1 MAKSSTP
8 GGREYYRYLPVNPG
22 DHGWGVS
29 VTGAGYQPAAPGFD
43 LLPRRRHP
51 PGHFY
56 EWDAGRVLSEYGIVS
71 VTHGAG
77 EFDSHAT
84 GLVELEAGDAAI
96 LFPGIWHRYRARKRT
111 GWGIHWVHFR
121 GTAPDRLLAQAVIR
135 PDRAVVR
142 AGLDPSTVRAFRD
155 TLDALRAEPP
165 GFVQIAGAKTMEILA
180 RLVGAASAVRAL
192 PRLQEVVSRARLR
205 LEESPGRIPVVE
217 ELINEF
223 DVSRTHFFRLFKEQ
237 TGQSP
242 YKYHL
247 ELKIRR
253 AGEMLRDSNLTVKQI
268 SIALG
273 FRNPYHFS
281 RLFRAK
287 TGTSPREYRHHWRAI
302 SSGDGPLATPPA

>member
-8 GGREYYRYLPVNPG
+8 GSREYYRYLPVNPG
-22 DHGWGVS
+22 DHAWGVS
-29 VTGAGYQPAAPGFD
+29 VTGAGYQPAAPGCD
-43 LLPRRRHP
+43 LVPQRQHP

-56 EWDAGRVLSEYGIVS
+56 EWDAGRVLSEYGIVY

-84 GLVELEAGDAAI
+84 GLVDLEAGDAAI

-111 GWGIHWVHFR
+111 GWGIHWVHFQ

-142 AGLDPSTVRAFRD
+142 ASPDPSTVRAFRD
-155 TLDALRAEPP
+155 ALDALRAEPS

-205 LEESPGRIPVVE
+205 LEESPGRLPVVE
-217 ELINEF
+217 ELIDEF

-287 TGTSPREYRHHWRAI
+287 TGTSPRDYRHHWRAI

>member
-1 MAKSSTP
+1 MAKSSTSS
-8 GGREYYRYLPVNPG
+8 GREYYRYLPINPG
-22 DHGWGVS
+22 DRCWGVS

-43 LLPRRRHP
+43 LLPARRHP

-56 EWDAGRVLSEYGIVS
+56 EWDAGRVLSEYGIVY
-71 VTHGAG
+71 VTHGEG

-84 GLVELEAGDAAI
+84 GLVDLRAGDAVI
-96 LFPGIWHRYRARKRT
+96 LFPGIWHRYRPRKRT
-111 GWGIHWVHFR
+111 GWGIHWVHFQ
-121 GTAPDRLLAQAVIR
+121 GDSPDRLLGSGVIR
-135 PDRAVVR
+135 PDRAVLR
-142 AGLDPSTVRAFRD
+142 AGVDPSTVRSFRD
-155 TLDALRAEPP
+155 VLDALQAEPA
-165 GFVQIAGAKTMEILA
+165 GFVQIAGAKTLEIIA
-180 RLVGAASAVRAL
+180 RLAGAASAVRAM

-205 LEESPGRIPVVE
+205 LEENPGRLPVVE
-217 ELINEF
+217 ELIEEF

-253 AGEMLRDSNLTVKQI
+253 AGEMLRDSSLTVKQI

-287 TGTSPREYRHHWRAI
+287 TGASPRDYRHHWRAI
-302 SSGDGPLATPPA
+302 SSGDGPTGFSPP